1 MKSNNRLLEKRGVR
15 VSGVIGEGFVEE
27 IKLAMC
33 FGGIYSTRIRER
45 IANKDEALHRR
56 HLLYSLYYGIH

>member
-1 MKSNNRLLEKRGVR
+1 MKSNNRFLEKRGVR

-33 FGGIYSTRIRER
+33 FGGIYSTGKRER
-45 IANKDEALHRR
+45 D
-56 HLLYSLYYGIH
+56 SQ